1 MCDTTPVSVPTIVP
15 RLVGV
20 KYYVQL
26 FYIYCNMATSPTQL
40 SLKLM
45 KERGYL
51 CEITER
57 WNPFAK
63 IRQDLFQ
70 FIDILCLAPGEIVG
84 VQTTSYS
91 NMSARIKKIRE
102 HANFQRVSEAGIR
115 VVVQGW
121 NKKDNRWAVREVEI
135 LPQNS
140 LDDLPDDSAL

>member
-1 MCDTTPVSVPTIVP
+1 
-15 RLVGV
+15 
-20 KYYVQL
+20 
-26 FYIYCNMATSPTQL
+26 MATSPTQL

-70 FIDILCLAPGEIVG
+70 FIDILCLAPGEVVG

-91 NMSARIKKIRE
+91 NMSARVNKIRE
-102 HANFQRVSEAGIR
+102 HANFQMVSDAGIK
-115 VVVQGW
+115 VIVQGW
-121 NKKDNRWAVREVEI
+121 HKKDNRWQVREVEI
-135 LPQNS
+135 HPQNNVDEVEVV
-140 LDDLPDDSAL
+140 L